1 MHIAFDVIYCV
12 KMTLRMHLINVNGR
26 FFLQNFRK
34 KASNIRNIYIIVVYT
49 STYFQNALYI
59 VGTGPFR
66 ADRIFDCLSDEIGCA
81 KFSVL

>member
-34 KASNIRNIYIIVVYT
+34 KTSNIRNIYIVVFMYFST
-49 STYFQNALYI
+49 QINCQEVPSSTYFQNALYV
-59 VGTGPFR
+59 VGPGSFR
-66 ADRIFDCLSDEIGCA
+66 ADCIF
-81 KFSVL
+81 

>member
-34 KASNIRNIYIIVVYT
+34 KTSNIRNIYIVVFMYFSIQINCQELP
-49 STYFQNALYI
+49 STYFFKCI
-59 VGTGPFR
+59 VCSWYRVVQGK
-66 ADRIFDCLSDEIGCA
+66 L
-81 KFSVL
+81 

>member
-34 KASNIRNIYIIVVYT
+34 KASNIRNIYIVVVFMYFSTQINCQEVYT
-49 STYFQNALYI
+49 
-59 VGTGPFR
+59 
-66 ADRIFDCLSDEIGCA
+66 
-81 KFSVL
+81 K